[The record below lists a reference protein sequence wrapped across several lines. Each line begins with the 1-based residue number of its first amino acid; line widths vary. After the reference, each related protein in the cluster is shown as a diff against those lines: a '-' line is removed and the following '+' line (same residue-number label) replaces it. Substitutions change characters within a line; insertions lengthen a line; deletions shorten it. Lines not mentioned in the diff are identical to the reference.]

1 MTVINYSKITSL
13 IIFLIV
19 PVNLDFLNTVFKCEE
34 ATFFGAAFEP
44 LLLILSNSR
53 SLERCLSEA
62 NKLTLNQCPI
72 TDYVLGTRVRLLP
85 LNKWSVVISCKKTF
99 LFDFEKVF
107 NVFCVFF

>member
-19 PVNLDFLNTVFKCEE
+19 PVHLDFLNNVFKCEK

-53 SLERCLSEA
+53 SLERCLSED
-62 NKLTLNQCPI
+62 NELTLNQSPI

-85 LNKWSVVISCKKTF
+85 
-99 LFDFEKVF
+99 
-107 NVFCVFF
+107 